1 VIEERG
7 EHAVVEIVSA
17 AGRSRVQLQKT
28 GGRWRV
34 ELPAYGHGL

>member
-7 EHAVVEIVSA
+7 EHAVVEIVSE
-17 AGRSRVQLQKT
+17 AGRARVQLIKT

-34 ELPAYGHGL
+34 QLQ